1 MEAKDIC
8 WGERNGRKGLLH
20 LVMHYQVVVHRDLK
34 VRSLVEAK
42 DIGYRSEKDGGGL

>member
-20 LVMHYQVVVHRDLK
+20 LVMHDQVVLHRVLK
-34 VRSLVEAK
+34 VWFFVEAK
-42 DIGYRSEKDGGGL
+42 DIGYRSERDGGGL